1 MQLQAVAGHSL
12 SVSLRPF
19 RGTDLETLYRIDR
32 LCFAPGIAYSRA
44 ELRYY
49 IQHPKSFTVI
59 AEIAGQGIAGFCT
72 GQLQMREGHR
82 VGHII
87 TIDVL
92 PEARRHGAGRV
103 LLRTVE
109 EHFEANAARS
119 MHLEVAVDNFAAQS
133 FYHCMG
139 YTQAGMIRGYY
150 AGKLDALLMESS
162 LRQMRN

>member
-1 MQLQAVAGHSL
+1 MVGPSL
-12 SVSLRPF
+12 SISLRPF
-19 RGTDLETLYRIDR
+19 QGDDLETLYRIDR

-59 AEIAGQGIAGFCT
+59 AEIAGHGIAGFCT
-72 GQLQMREGHR
+72 GQLQMLEGHR

-92 PEARRHGAGRV
+92 PNARRHSVGRI

-119 MHLEVAVDNFAAQS
+119 IHLEVAVDNFSAQS
-133 FYHCMG
+133 FYQFMG
-139 YTQAGMIRGYY
+139 YTQAGTIRGYY
-150 AGKLDALLMESS
+150 GGKLDALLMEKQ
-162 LRQMRN
+162 LTANA